1 MAGARRRR
9 RLRFLGASFGFAQDN
24 FRKPAVGMIRLA
36 LTWALG
42 TESDPFTRNRERMG
56 QPQRKIEA
64 QPVDWVA
71 RRKIR
76 PAVGTALLGR
86 PGGKELT
93 MRLAAW
99 AMLIVCLP
107 GVPGFSGDADQQKV
121 DQIFAAY
128 DQADSPGCALGV
140 IRDGNFIYRKGYG
153 MGSLEL
159 HVPISSES
167 VFYMGSVSKQF
178 TAASVVLAAEQG
190 FLALDD
196 DVRKYI
202 PELPDYGQVITLRQ
216 MLHHTSGLRDFLT
229 LLDLSGRRGE
239 DVHTRAE
246 MIELIARQKA
256 LNNAPGDEWIYSN
269 TNYFLLG
276 EVVQRATKK
285 SLAQFAAENIFQP
298 LGMVHTRFYDDH
310 TLVMPG
316 RVPAYANGDSGK
328 FVVDWSTNFDTVG
341 AGGLM
346 SSVDD
351 LLLWDRNFYE
361 NRLGKGAFLK
371 EMQTRGV
378 LNNGKETDYAL
389 GLELSTYRGLP
400 IVEHNGALFGYRAE
414 ILRFP
419 EQRFTVVCLCNL
431 ASASTGSLAR
441 KVAGVYLEKSLQ
453 ADAGTVP
460 SAGNK
465 GLPDPSLFAG
475 KYLDPNKHFAYS
487 FTVSGGNLMAWGG
500 NLPRVGPNQFRD
512 LGTGTITFDNSDGS
526 MKATLETDGG
536 TFFAG
541 RRLEAP
547 HLSEADL
554 AAYAGQYRSAELE
567 AIYSLS
573 VDQGGLMLRNNWNP
587 PLKLIPIAR
596 DEFESEEF
604 NIVFRRD
611 ANHRVS
617 GLNVFTM
624 RARNVSFDRVN

>member
-1 MAGARRRR
+1 MRFAGLAT
-9 RLRFLGASFGFAQDN
+9 LI
-24 FRKPAVGMIRLA
+24 VA
-36 LTWALG
+36 LTGVSTFSAD
-42 TESDPFTRNRERMG
+42 TN
-56 QPQRKIEA
+56 QQR
-64 QPVDWVA
+64 
-71 RRKIR
+71 
-76 PAVGTALLGR
+76 
-86 PGGKELT
+86 
-93 MRLAAW
+93 
-99 AMLIVCLP
+99 
-107 GVPGFSGDADQQKV
+107 V

-128 DQADSPGCALGV
+128 DKADSPGCALGA

-159 HVPISSES
+159 RVPLTSES
-167 VFYMGSVSKQF
+167 VFYLGSVSKQF

-196 DVRKYI
+196 NVRKYI
-202 PELPDYGQVITLRQ
+202 PELPDYGHVITLRQ

-246 MIELIARQKA
+246 MLDLIARQKA
-256 LNNAPGDEWIYSN
+256 LNNIPGDEWIYSN

-285 SLAQFAAENIFQP
+285 SLAQFAAKNIFQP
-298 LGMVHTRFYDDH
+298 LGMTHTRFYDDH
-310 TLVMPG
+310 TLVVPG
-316 RVPAYANGDSGK
+316 RVPAYATGDGGK

-346 SSVDD
+346 SSIDD

-361 NRLGKGAFLK
+361 NRLGKGTFLK

-389 GLELSTYRGLP
+389 GLELNTYRGLP
-400 IVEHNGALFGYRAE
+400 IVEHNGGLFGYRTE

-441 KVAGVYLEKSLQ
+441 KVAEVYLEKNLRAEAAAAQ
-453 ADAGTVP
+453 LG
-460 SAGNK
+460 GNK

-475 KYLDPNKHFAYS
+475 KYLDPNKHFVYL
-487 FTVSGGNLMAWGG
+487 FTATGGNLMAWGST
-500 NLPRVGPNQFRD
+500 LPRVGPNQFKD
-512 LGTGTITFDNSDGS
+512 LGTGTITFENSDGG

-536 TFFAG
+536 IFFSG
-541 RRLEAP
+541 KRIEAP

-554 AAYAGQYRSAELE
+554 AACAGEYKSTELDVTYNLSIE
-567 AIYSLS
+567 QGSLLIR
-573 VDQGGLMLRNNWNP
+573 GKWNP
-587 PLKLIPIAR
+587 PTKLSPIAP

-604 NIVFRRD
+604 NVVFQRD
-611 ANHRVS
+611 ADHRVS
-617 GLNVFTM
+617 GLRVFTT
-624 RARNVSFDRVN
+624 RARNLGFERVR